1 MTEQKLKIKGM
12 SCMHCVAKV
21 EKALME
27 LEGVEK
33 AKVGLEEKEAK
44 IEYDET
50 KTGIEEFKKAVEEAG
65 YQAKG

>member
-44 IEYDET
+44 IEYDGT